1 MKKKKSKKKIIIGA
15 AAVLVVAGGVTVAG
29 QRNSTENQIPQVQ
42 VVIAEKGDVEE
53 IVDAT
58 GTVGSEEEKTYYSP
72 VNAELKTVS
81 FAQGDVVKKG
91 TKLIEFNT
99 EDLEKDNR
107 KAELN
112 LKSTKY
118 DTKDTRNKSD
128 KAEKKQKDAKK
139 NVQELEKKIKDKK
152 AYVSSLKSQISAA
165 ATAAQR
171 EAAAQAIIGAAAV
184 LVVAGGV
191 TVAGQRNST
200 ENQIPQVQVVIAE
213 KGDVEEIVDAT
224 GTVGSEEEKTYYSP
238 VNAEL
243 KTVSFAQGDVVK
255 KGTKLIEFNTEDLE
269 KDNRKAELNLKS
281 TKYDTKDTRNKSDK
295 AEKKQKD
302 AKKNVQE
309 LEKKI
314 KDKKAYVSSLKSQI
328 SAAATAAQREAA
340 AQASAQAAAQAQAQ
354 QQEAQAKAQAEAKK
368 QEEIQSKYQAALYT
382 YKTET
387 LPQYQQQLSDLNA
400 QYNQAQSDYN
410 QADTTYQMAFATW
423 QADPS
428 DENTQALDNAE
439 TARTQAQLAMQQ
451 AQQTYNDLKQ
461 QTPKMPVL
469 SDFTESSADYSW
481 GISDGSDADDSDG
494 EDSSSYG
501 YDYSGSDGGTV
512 TADTS
517 ALESALETASD
528 ELAEL
533 QSDLAS
539 EKAIAEADSTSLTKE
554 EKEKLKVTDNLS
566 ELDAKSAEELVKEGK
581 KGITAEF
588 NGIISKADI
597 KQGAAVTQGME
608 LFTIENTDK
617 ASVDVTLSKYDYN
630 TVKEGQSV
638 EITLG
643 DNTYQGTVTKMSHI
657 AVQNEKGTPV
667 ISATVSIDNPDEDIF
682 LGVDAKVKIY
692 AASAKNVVTL
702 PVEVV
707 NIGKEGSFCYVIED
721 GLVTKRNIT
730 TGISSEDYVEITDG
744 IKEGEEVIADLG
756 DYTEGMEVQ
765 AVPEQTGED
774 ADE

>member
-29 QRNSTENQIPQVQ
+29 QRNSKETQIPQVP
-42 VVIAEKGDVEE
+42 VVTAGMGDVEE

-81 FAQGDVVKKG
+81 FSQGDVIKKG

-99 EDLEKDNR
+99 EDLEKDNQ

-152 AYVSSLKSQISAA
+152 AYVASLKSQISAA
-165 ATAAQR
+165 TA
-171 EAAAQAIIGAAAV
+171 
-184 LVVAGGV
+184 
-191 TVAGQRNST
+191 
-200 ENQIPQVQVVIAE
+200 
-213 KGDVEEIVDAT
+213 
-224 GTVGSEEEKTYYSP
+224 
-238 VNAEL
+238 
-243 KTVSFAQGDVVK
+243 
-255 KGTKLIEFNTEDLE
+255 
-269 KDNRKAELNLKS
+269 
-281 TKYDTKDTRNKSDK
+281 
-295 AEKKQKD
+295 
-302 AKKNVQE
+302 
-309 LEKKI
+309 
-314 KDKKAYVSSLKSQI
+314 
-328 SAAATAAQREAA
+328 AAQREAA

-368 QEEIQSKYQAALYT
+368 QQEIQRKYQAALNT

-387 LPQYQQQLSDLNA
+387 LPQYQQKLSELNS
-400 QYNQAQSDYN
+400 QYNQAQSTYN
-410 QADTTYQMAFATW
+410 QADTAYQMAFATW

-428 DENTQALDNAE
+428 DENIQALNAAE
-439 TARTQAQLAMQQ
+439 TSRTQAQIAMQQ
-451 AQQTYNDLKQ
+451 AKQAYEDYKQ
-461 QTPKMPVL
+461 QTPQMPDL
-469 SDFTESSADYSW
+469 SDFTQNSSGSLEEFTDGTEDDTSEEDTASGDY
-481 GISDGSDADDSDG
+481 A
-494 EDSSSYG
+494 
-501 YDYSGSDGGTV
+501 YSGSDSSAV

-517 ALESALETASD
+517 ALESALESASD

-566 ELDAKSAEELVKEGK
+566 ELDAKSAKELVEEGK

-588 NGIISKADI
+588 NGIVSKADI

-608 LFTIENTDK
+608 LFTIQNTDK
-617 ASVDVTLSKYDYN
+617 ASVDVTLSKYDYD
-630 TVKEGQSV
+630 TVKEGQSA

-667 ISATVSIDNPDEDIF
+667 ISATVSINDPDDDIF
-682 LGVDAKVKIY
+682 LGVDAKVKIH

-707 NIGKEGSFCYVIED
+707 NIGKDGSFCYVIED
-721 GLVTKRNIT
+721 GLVTKRDIT
-730 TGISSEDYVEITDG
+730 TGISSEDYVEVIDG
-744 IKEGEEVIADLG
+744 IKEGEEVISDLG

-765 AVPEQTGED
+765 AVSEQTGED

>member
-29 QRNSTENQIPQVQ
+29 QRNSKETQIPQVP
-42 VVIAEKGDVEE
+42 VVTAEMGGVEE

-81 FAQGDVVKKG
+81 FSQGDVIKKG

-99 EDLEKDNR
+99 EDLEKDNQ

-152 AYVSSLKSQISAA
+152 AYVASLKSQISAA
-165 ATAAQR
+165 TA
-171 EAAAQAIIGAAAV
+171 
-184 LVVAGGV
+184 
-191 TVAGQRNST
+191 
-200 ENQIPQVQVVIAE
+200 
-213 KGDVEEIVDAT
+213 
-224 GTVGSEEEKTYYSP
+224 
-238 VNAEL
+238 
-243 KTVSFAQGDVVK
+243 
-255 KGTKLIEFNTEDLE
+255 
-269 KDNRKAELNLKS
+269 
-281 TKYDTKDTRNKSDK
+281 
-295 AEKKQKD
+295 
-302 AKKNVQE
+302 
-309 LEKKI
+309 
-314 KDKKAYVSSLKSQI
+314 
-328 SAAATAAQREAA
+328 AAQREAA

-368 QEEIQSKYQAALYT
+368 QQEIQRKYQAALNT

-387 LPQYQQQLSDLNA
+387 LPQYQQKLSELNS
-400 QYNQAQSDYN
+400 QYNQAQSTYN
-410 QADTTYQMAFATW
+410 QADTAYQMAFATW

-428 DENTQALDNAE
+428 DENIQALNAAE
-439 TARTQAQLAMQQ
+439 TSRTQAQIAMQQ
-451 AQQTYNDLKQ
+451 AKQAYEDYKQ
-461 QTPKMPVL
+461 QTPQMPDL
-469 SDFTESSADYSW
+469 ADFTQNSSGSLEEFTDGTEDDTSEEDTASGDY
-481 GISDGSDADDSDG
+481 A
-494 EDSSSYG
+494 
-501 YDYSGSDGGTV
+501 YSGSDSSAV

-517 ALESALETASD
+517 ALESALESASD

-566 ELDAKSAEELVKEGK
+566 ELDAKSAKELVEEGK

-588 NGIISKADI
+588 NGIVSKADI

-608 LFTIENTDK
+608 LFTIQNTDK
-617 ASVDVTLSKYDYN
+617 ASVDVTLSKYDYD
-630 TVKEGQSV
+630 TVKEGQSA

-667 ISATVSIDNPDEDIF
+667 ISATVSINDPDDDIF
-682 LGVDAKVKIY
+682 LGVDAKVKIH

-707 NIGKEGSFCYVIED
+707 NIGKDGSFCYVIED
-721 GLVTKRNIT
+721 GLVTKRDIT
-730 TGISSEDYVEITDG
+730 TGISSEDYVEVIDG
-744 IKEGEEVIADLG
+744 IKEGEEVISDLG

-765 AVPEQTGED
+765 AVSEQTGED

>member
-29 QRNSTENQIPQVQ
+29 QRNSKDTQIPQVP
-42 VVIAEKGDVEE
+42 VVTAEMGEVEE

-81 FAQGDVVKKG
+81 FSQGDVIKKG

-99 EDLEKDNR
+99 EDLEKDNQ

-152 AYVSSLKSQISAA
+152 AYVASLKSQISV
-165 ATAAQR
+165 ATA
-171 EAAAQAIIGAAAV
+171 
-184 LVVAGGV
+184 
-191 TVAGQRNST
+191 
-200 ENQIPQVQVVIAE
+200 
-213 KGDVEEIVDAT
+213 
-224 GTVGSEEEKTYYSP
+224 
-238 VNAEL
+238 
-243 KTVSFAQGDVVK
+243 
-255 KGTKLIEFNTEDLE
+255 
-269 KDNRKAELNLKS
+269 
-281 TKYDTKDTRNKSDK
+281 
-295 AEKKQKD
+295 
-302 AKKNVQE
+302 
-309 LEKKI
+309 
-314 KDKKAYVSSLKSQI
+314 
-328 SAAATAAQREAA
+328 AAQREAA

-368 QEEIQSKYQAALYT
+368 QQEIQRKYQAALNT

-387 LPQYQQQLSDLNA
+387 LPQYQQKLSELNS
-400 QYNQAQSDYN
+400 QYNQAQSTYN
-410 QADTTYQMAFATW
+410 QADTAYQMAFATW

-428 DENTQALDNAE
+428 DENIQALNAAE
-439 TARTQAQLAMQQ
+439 TSRTQAQIAMQQ
-451 AQQTYNDLKQ
+451 AKQAYEDYKQ
-461 QTPKMPVL
+461 QTPQMPDL
-469 SDFTESSADYSW
+469 ADFTQNSSGSLEEFTDGTEDDTSEEDTASGDY
-481 GISDGSDADDSDG
+481 A
-494 EDSSSYG
+494 
-501 YDYSGSDGGTV
+501 YSGSDSSAV

-517 ALESALETASD
+517 ALESALESASD
-528 ELAEL
+528 ELAVL

-566 ELDAKSAEELVKEGK
+566 ELDAKSAKELVEEGK

-588 NGIISKADI
+588 NGIVSKADI

-608 LFTIENTDK
+608 LFTIQNTDK
-617 ASVDVTLSKYDYN
+617 ASVDVTLSKYDYD
-630 TVKEGQSV
+630 TVKEGQSA

-667 ISATVSIDNPDEDIF
+667 ISATISINDPDDDIF
-682 LGVDAKVKIY
+682 LGVDAKVKIH

-707 NIGKEGSFCYVIED
+707 NIGKDGSFCYVIED
-721 GLVTKRNIT
+721 GLVTKRDIT
-730 TGISSEDYVEITDG
+730 TGISSEDYVEVIDG
-744 IKEGEEVIADLG
+744 IKEGEEVISDLG

-765 AVPEQTGED
+765 AVSEQTGED

>member
-29 QRNSTENQIPQVQ
+29 QRNSKETQIPQVP
-42 VVIAEKGDVEE
+42 VVTAEMGDVEE

-81 FAQGDVVKKG
+81 FSQGDVIKKG

-99 EDLEKDNR
+99 EDLEKDNQ

-139 NVQELEKKIKDKK
+139 NGQELEKKIKDKK
-152 AYVSSLKSQISAA
+152 AYVASLKSQISAA
-165 ATAAQR
+165 TA
-171 EAAAQAIIGAAAV
+171 
-184 LVVAGGV
+184 
-191 TVAGQRNST
+191 
-200 ENQIPQVQVVIAE
+200 
-213 KGDVEEIVDAT
+213 
-224 GTVGSEEEKTYYSP
+224 
-238 VNAEL
+238 
-243 KTVSFAQGDVVK
+243 
-255 KGTKLIEFNTEDLE
+255 
-269 KDNRKAELNLKS
+269 
-281 TKYDTKDTRNKSDK
+281 
-295 AEKKQKD
+295 
-302 AKKNVQE
+302 
-309 LEKKI
+309 
-314 KDKKAYVSSLKSQI
+314 
-328 SAAATAAQREAA
+328 AAQREAA

-368 QEEIQSKYQAALYT
+368 QQEIQRKYQAALNT

-387 LPQYQQQLSDLNA
+387 LPQYQQKLSELNS
-400 QYNQAQSDYN
+400 QYNQAQSTYN
-410 QADTTYQMAFATW
+410 QADTAYQMAFATW

-428 DENTQALDNAE
+428 DENIQALNAAE
-439 TARTQAQLAMQQ
+439 TSRTQAQIAMQQ
-451 AQQTYNDLKQ
+451 AKQAYEDYKQ
-461 QTPKMPVL
+461 QTPQMPDL
-469 SDFTESSADYSW
+469 SDFTQNSSGSLEEFTDGTEDDTSEDDTASGDY
-481 GISDGSDADDSDG
+481 A
-494 EDSSSYG
+494 
-501 YDYSGSDGGTV
+501 YSGSDSSAV

-517 ALESALETASD
+517 ALESALESASD

-566 ELDAKSAEELVKEGK
+566 ELDAKSAKELVEEGK

-588 NGIISKADI
+588 NGIVSKADI

-608 LFTIENTDK
+608 LFTIQNTDK
-617 ASVDVTLSKYDYN
+617 ASVDVTLSKYDYD
-630 TVKEGQSV
+630 TVKEGQSA

-667 ISATVSIDNPDEDIF
+667 ISATVSINDPDDDIF
-682 LGVDAKVKIY
+682 LGVDAKVKIH

-707 NIGKEGSFCYVIED
+707 NIGKDGSFCYVIED
-721 GLVTKRNIT
+721 GLVTKRDIT
-730 TGISSEDYVEITDG
+730 TGISSEDYVEVIDG
-744 IKEGEEVIADLG
+744 IKEGEEVISDLG

-765 AVPEQTGED
+765 AVSEQTGED

>member
-29 QRNSTENQIPQVQ
+29 QRNSKETQIPQVP
-42 VVIAEKGDVEE
+42 VVTAEMGDVEE

-81 FAQGDVVKKG
+81 FSQGDVIKKG

-99 EDLEKDNR
+99 EDLEKDNQ

-152 AYVSSLKSQISAA
+152 AYVASLKSQISAA
-165 ATAAQR
+165 TA
-171 EAAAQAIIGAAAV
+171 
-184 LVVAGGV
+184 
-191 TVAGQRNST
+191 
-200 ENQIPQVQVVIAE
+200 
-213 KGDVEEIVDAT
+213 
-224 GTVGSEEEKTYYSP
+224 
-238 VNAEL
+238 
-243 KTVSFAQGDVVK
+243 
-255 KGTKLIEFNTEDLE
+255 
-269 KDNRKAELNLKS
+269 
-281 TKYDTKDTRNKSDK
+281 
-295 AEKKQKD
+295 
-302 AKKNVQE
+302 
-309 LEKKI
+309 
-314 KDKKAYVSSLKSQI
+314 
-328 SAAATAAQREAA
+328 AAQREAA

-368 QEEIQSKYQAALYT
+368 QQEIQRKYQAALNT

-387 LPQYQQQLSDLNA
+387 LPQYQQKLSELNS
-400 QYNQAQSDYN
+400 QYNQAQSTYN
-410 QADTTYQMAFATW
+410 QADTAYQMAFATW

-428 DENTQALDNAE
+428 DENIQALNAAE
-439 TARTQAQLAMQQ
+439 TSRTQAQIAMQQ
-451 AQQTYNDLKQ
+451 AKQAYEDYKQ
-461 QTPKMPVL
+461 QTPQMPDL
-469 SDFTESSADYSW
+469 SDFTQNSSGSLEEFTDGTEDDISEDDTASGDY
-481 GISDGSDADDSDG
+481 A
-494 EDSSSYG
+494 
-501 YDYSGSDGGTV
+501 YSGSDSSAV

-517 ALESALETASD
+517 ALESALESASD

-566 ELDAKSAEELVKEGK
+566 ELDAKSAKELVEEGK

-588 NGIISKADI
+588 NGIVSKADI

-608 LFTIENTDK
+608 LFTIQNTDK
-617 ASVDVTLSKYDYN
+617 ASVDVTLSKYDYD
-630 TVKEGQSV
+630 TVKEGQSA

-667 ISATVSIDNPDEDIF
+667 ISATVSINDPEDDIF
-682 LGVDAKVKIY
+682 LGVDAKVKIH

-707 NIGKEGSFCYVIED
+707 NIGKDGSFCYVIED
-721 GLVTKRNIT
+721 GLVTKRDIT
-730 TGISSEDYVEITDG
+730 TGISSEDYVEVIDG
-744 IKEGEEVIADLG
+744 IKEGEEVISDLG

-765 AVPEQTGED
+765 AVSEQTGED

>member
-29 QRNSTENQIPQVQ
+29 QRNSKETQIPQVP
-42 VVIAEKGDVEE
+42 VVTAEMGDVEE

-81 FAQGDVVKKG
+81 FSQGDVIKKG

-99 EDLEKDNR
+99 EDLEKDNQ

-152 AYVSSLKSQISAA
+152 AYVASLKSQISAA
-165 ATAAQR
+165 TA
-171 EAAAQAIIGAAAV
+171 
-184 LVVAGGV
+184 
-191 TVAGQRNST
+191 
-200 ENQIPQVQVVIAE
+200 
-213 KGDVEEIVDAT
+213 
-224 GTVGSEEEKTYYSP
+224 
-238 VNAEL
+238 
-243 KTVSFAQGDVVK
+243 
-255 KGTKLIEFNTEDLE
+255 
-269 KDNRKAELNLKS
+269 
-281 TKYDTKDTRNKSDK
+281 
-295 AEKKQKD
+295 
-302 AKKNVQE
+302 
-309 LEKKI
+309 
-314 KDKKAYVSSLKSQI
+314 
-328 SAAATAAQREAA
+328 AAQREAA

-368 QEEIQSKYQAALYT
+368 QQEIQRKYQAALNT

-387 LPQYQQQLSDLNA
+387 LPQYQQKLPELNS
-400 QYNQAQSDYN
+400 QYNQAQSTYN
-410 QADTTYQMAFATW
+410 QADTAYQMAFATW

-428 DENTQALDNAE
+428 DENIQALNAAE
-439 TARTQAQLAMQQ
+439 TSRTQAQIAMQQ
-451 AQQTYNDLKQ
+451 AKQAYEDYKQ
-461 QTPKMPVL
+461 QTPQMPDL
-469 SDFTESSADYSW
+469 ADFTQNSSGSLEEFTDGTEDDTSEEDTASGDY
-481 GISDGSDADDSDG
+481 A
-494 EDSSSYG
+494 
-501 YDYSGSDGGTV
+501 YSGSDSSAV

-517 ALESALETASD
+517 ALESALESASD

-566 ELDAKSAEELVKEGK
+566 ELDAKSAKELVEEGK

-588 NGIISKADI
+588 NGIVSKADI

-608 LFTIENTDK
+608 LFTIQNTDK
-617 ASVDVTLSKYDYN
+617 ASVDVTLSKYDYD
-630 TVKEGQSV
+630 TVKEGQSA

-667 ISATVSIDNPDEDIF
+667 ISATVSINDPDDDIF
-682 LGVDAKVKIY
+682 LGVDAKVKIH

-707 NIGKEGSFCYVIED
+707 NIGKDGSFCYVIED
-721 GLVTKRNIT
+721 GLVTKRDIT
-730 TGISSEDYVEITDG
+730 TGISSEDYVEVIDG
-744 IKEGEEVIADLG
+744 IKEGEEVISDLG

-765 AVPEQTGED
+765 AVSEQTGED
-774 ADE
+774 ANE

>member
-29 QRNSTENQIPQVQ
+29 QRNSKETQIPQVP
-42 VVIAEKGDVEE
+42 VVTAEMGDVEE

-81 FAQGDVVKKG
+81 FSQGDVIKKG

-99 EDLEKDNR
+99 EDLEKDNQ

-139 NVQELEKKIKDKK
+139 NVQELGKKIKDKK
-152 AYVSSLKSQISAA
+152 AYVASLKSQISAA
-165 ATAAQR
+165 TA
-171 EAAAQAIIGAAAV
+171 
-184 LVVAGGV
+184 
-191 TVAGQRNST
+191 
-200 ENQIPQVQVVIAE
+200 
-213 KGDVEEIVDAT
+213 
-224 GTVGSEEEKTYYSP
+224 
-238 VNAEL
+238 
-243 KTVSFAQGDVVK
+243 
-255 KGTKLIEFNTEDLE
+255 
-269 KDNRKAELNLKS
+269 
-281 TKYDTKDTRNKSDK
+281 
-295 AEKKQKD
+295 
-302 AKKNVQE
+302 
-309 LEKKI
+309 
-314 KDKKAYVSSLKSQI
+314 
-328 SAAATAAQREAA
+328 AAQREAA

-368 QEEIQSKYQAALYT
+368 QQEIQRKYQAALNT

-387 LPQYQQQLSDLNA
+387 LPQYQQKLSELNS
-400 QYNQAQSDYN
+400 QYNQAQSTYN
-410 QADTTYQMAFATW
+410 QADTAYQMAFATW

-428 DENTQALDNAE
+428 DENIQALNAAE
-439 TARTQAQLAMQQ
+439 TSRTQAQIAMQQ
-451 AQQTYNDLKQ
+451 AKQAYEDYKQ
-461 QTPKMPVL
+461 QTPQMPDL
-469 SDFTESSADYSW
+469 ADFTQNSSGSLEEFTDGTEDDTSEEDTASGDY
-481 GISDGSDADDSDG
+481 A
-494 EDSSSYG
+494 
-501 YDYSGSDGGTV
+501 YSGSDSSAV

-517 ALESALETASD
+517 ALESALESASD

-566 ELDAKSAEELVKEGK
+566 ELDAKSAKELVEEGK

-588 NGIISKADI
+588 NGIVSKADI

-608 LFTIENTDK
+608 LFTIQNTDK
-617 ASVDVTLSKYDYN
+617 ASVDVTLSKYDYD
-630 TVKEGQSV
+630 TVKEGQSA

-667 ISATVSIDNPDEDIF
+667 ISATVSINDPDDDIF
-682 LGVDAKVKIY
+682 LGVDAKVKIH

-707 NIGKEGSFCYVIED
+707 NIGKDGSFCYVIED
-721 GLVTKRNIT
+721 GLVTKRDIT
-730 TGISSEDYVEITDG
+730 TGISSEDYVEVIDG
-744 IKEGEEVIADLG
+744 IKEGEEVISDLG

-765 AVPEQTGED
+765 AVSEQTGED

>member
-29 QRNSTENQIPQVQ
+29 QRNSKETQIPQVP
-42 VVIAEKGDVEE
+42 VVTAEMGDVEE

-81 FAQGDVVKKG
+81 FSQGDVIKKG

-99 EDLEKDNR
+99 EDLEKDNQ

-152 AYVSSLKSQISAA
+152 AYVASLKSQISAA
-165 ATAAQR
+165 TA
-171 EAAAQAIIGAAAV
+171 
-184 LVVAGGV
+184 
-191 TVAGQRNST
+191 
-200 ENQIPQVQVVIAE
+200 
-213 KGDVEEIVDAT
+213 
-224 GTVGSEEEKTYYSP
+224 
-238 VNAEL
+238 
-243 KTVSFAQGDVVK
+243 
-255 KGTKLIEFNTEDLE
+255 
-269 KDNRKAELNLKS
+269 
-281 TKYDTKDTRNKSDK
+281 
-295 AEKKQKD
+295 
-302 AKKNVQE
+302 
-309 LEKKI
+309 
-314 KDKKAYVSSLKSQI
+314 
-328 SAAATAAQREAA
+328 AAQREAA

-368 QEEIQSKYQAALYT
+368 QQEIQRKYQAALNT

-387 LPQYQQQLSDLNA
+387 LPQYQQKLSELNS
-400 QYNQAQSDYN
+400 QYNQAQSTYN
-410 QADTTYQMAFATW
+410 QADTAYQMAFATW

-428 DENTQALDNAE
+428 DENIQTLNAAE
-439 TARTQAQLAMQQ
+439 TSRTQAQIAMQQ
-451 AQQTYNDLKQ
+451 AKQAYEDYKQ
-461 QTPKMPVL
+461 QTPQMPDL
-469 SDFTESSADYSW
+469 SDFTQNSSGSLEEFTDGTEDDTSEEDTASGDYAYSGGDSSA
-481 GISDGSDADDSDG
+481 
-494 EDSSSYG
+494 
-501 YDYSGSDGGTV
+501 V

-517 ALESALETASD
+517 ALESALESASD

-566 ELDAKSAEELVKEGK
+566 ELDAKSAKELVEEGK

-588 NGIISKADI
+588 NGIVSKADI

-608 LFTIENTDK
+608 LFTIQNTDK
-617 ASVDVTLSKYDYN
+617 ASVDVTLSKYDYD
-630 TVKEGQSV
+630 TVKEGQSA

-667 ISATVSIDNPDEDIF
+667 ISATVSINDPDDDIF
-682 LGVDAKVKIY
+682 LGVDAKVKIH

-707 NIGKEGSFCYVIED
+707 NIGKDGSFCYVIED
-721 GLVTKRNIT
+721 GLVTKRDIT
-730 TGISSEDYVEITDG
+730 TGISSEDYVEVIDG
-744 IKEGEEVIADLG
+744 IKEGEEVISDLG

-765 AVPEQTGED
+765 AVSEQTGED
-774 ADE
+774 ANE

>member
-1 MKKKKSKKKIIIGA
+1 MP
-15 AAVLVVAGGVTVAG
+15 VVT
-29 QRNSTENQIPQVQ
+29 
-42 VVIAEKGDVEE
+42 AEMGDVEE

-81 FAQGDVVKKG
+81 FSQGDVIKKG

-99 EDLEKDNR
+99 EDLEKDNQ

-152 AYVSSLKSQISAA
+152 AYVASLKSQISAA
-165 ATAAQR
+165 TA
-171 EAAAQAIIGAAAV
+171 
-184 LVVAGGV
+184 
-191 TVAGQRNST
+191 
-200 ENQIPQVQVVIAE
+200 
-213 KGDVEEIVDAT
+213 
-224 GTVGSEEEKTYYSP
+224 
-238 VNAEL
+238 
-243 KTVSFAQGDVVK
+243 
-255 KGTKLIEFNTEDLE
+255 
-269 KDNRKAELNLKS
+269 
-281 TKYDTKDTRNKSDK
+281 
-295 AEKKQKD
+295 
-302 AKKNVQE
+302 
-309 LEKKI
+309 
-314 KDKKAYVSSLKSQI
+314 
-328 SAAATAAQREAA
+328 AAQREAA

-368 QEEIQSKYQAALYT
+368 QQEIQRKYQAALNT

-387 LPQYQQQLSDLNA
+387 LPQYQQKLSELNS
-400 QYNQAQSDYN
+400 QYNQAQSTYN
-410 QADTTYQMAFATW
+410 QADTAYQMAFATW

-428 DENTQALDNAE
+428 DENIQTLNAAE
-439 TARTQAQLAMQQ
+439 TSRTQAQIAMQQ
-451 AQQTYNDLKQ
+451 AKQAYEDYKQ
-461 QTPKMPVL
+461 QTPQMPDL
-469 SDFTESSADYSW
+469 SDFTQNSSGSLEEFTDGTEDDSSEDDTASGDYAYSGGDSSA
-481 GISDGSDADDSDG
+481 
-494 EDSSSYG
+494 
-501 YDYSGSDGGTV
+501 V

-517 ALESALETASD
+517 ALESALESASD

-566 ELDAKSAEELVKEGK
+566 ELDAKSAKELVEEGK

-588 NGIISKADI
+588 NGIVSKADI

-608 LFTIENTDK
+608 LFTIQNTDK
-617 ASVDVTLSKYDYN
+617 ASVDVTLSKYDYD
-630 TVKEGQSV
+630 TVKEGQSA

-667 ISATVSIDNPDEDIF
+667 ISATVSINDPDDDIF
-682 LGVDAKVKIY
+682 LGVDAKVKIH

-707 NIGKEGSFCYVIED
+707 NIGKDGSFCYVIED
-721 GLVTKRNIT
+721 GLVTKRDIT
-730 TGISSEDYVEITDG
+730 TGISSEDYVEVIDG
-744 IKEGEEVIADLG
+744 IKEGEEVISDLG

-765 AVPEQTGED
+765 AVSEQTGED

>member
-29 QRNSTENQIPQVQ
+29 QRNSKETQIPQVP
-42 VVIAEKGDVEE
+42 VVTAGMGDVEE

-81 FAQGDVVKKG
+81 FSQGDVIKKG

-99 EDLEKDNR
+99 EDLEKDNQ

-152 AYVSSLKSQISAA
+152 AYVASLKSQISAA
-165 ATAAQR
+165 TA
-171 EAAAQAIIGAAAV
+171 
-184 LVVAGGV
+184 
-191 TVAGQRNST
+191 
-200 ENQIPQVQVVIAE
+200 
-213 KGDVEEIVDAT
+213 
-224 GTVGSEEEKTYYSP
+224 
-238 VNAEL
+238 
-243 KTVSFAQGDVVK
+243 
-255 KGTKLIEFNTEDLE
+255 
-269 KDNRKAELNLKS
+269 
-281 TKYDTKDTRNKSDK
+281 
-295 AEKKQKD
+295 
-302 AKKNVQE
+302 
-309 LEKKI
+309 
-314 KDKKAYVSSLKSQI
+314 
-328 SAAATAAQREAA
+328 AAQREAA

-368 QEEIQSKYQAALYT
+368 QQEIQRKYQAALNT

-387 LPQYQQQLSDLNA
+387 LPQYQQKLSELNS
-400 QYNQAQSDYN
+400 QYNQAQSTYN
-410 QADTTYQMAFATW
+410 QADTAYQMAFATW

-428 DENTQALDNAE
+428 DENIQALNAAE
-439 TARTQAQLAMQQ
+439 TSRTQAQIAMQQ
-451 AQQTYNDLKQ
+451 AKQAYEDYKQ
-461 QTPKMPVL
+461 QTPQMPDL
-469 SDFTESSADYSW
+469 ADFTQNSSGSLEEFTDGTEDDTSEEDTASGDY
-481 GISDGSDADDSDG
+481 A
-494 EDSSSYG
+494 
-501 YDYSGSDGGTV
+501 YSGSDSSAV

-517 ALESALETASD
+517 ALESALESASD

-566 ELDAKSAEELVKEGK
+566 ELDAKSAKELVEEGK

-588 NGIISKADI
+588 NGIVSKADI

-608 LFTIENTDK
+608 LFTIQNTDK
-617 ASVDVTLSKYDYN
+617 ASVDVTLSKYDYD
-630 TVKEGQSV
+630 TVKEGQSA

-643 DNTYQGTVTKMSHI
+643 DNTYQGAVTKMSHI

-667 ISATVSIDNPDEDIF
+667 ISATVSINDPDDDIF
-682 LGVDAKVKIY
+682 LGVDAKVKIH

-707 NIGKEGSFCYVIED
+707 NIGKDGSFCYVIED
-721 GLVTKRNIT
+721 GLVTKRDIT
-730 TGISSEDYVEITDG
+730 TGISSEDYVEVIDG
-744 IKEGEEVIADLG
+744 IKEGEEVISDLG

-765 AVPEQTGED
+765 AVSEQTGED

>member
-29 QRNSTENQIPQVQ
+29 QRNSKDTQIPQVP
-42 VVIAEKGDVEE
+42 VVTAEMGEVEE

-81 FAQGDVVKKG
+81 FSQGDVIKKG

-99 EDLEKDNR
+99 EDLEKDNQ

-152 AYVSSLKSQISAA
+152 AYVASLKSQISV
-165 ATAAQR
+165 ATA
-171 EAAAQAIIGAAAV
+171 
-184 LVVAGGV
+184 
-191 TVAGQRNST
+191 
-200 ENQIPQVQVVIAE
+200 
-213 KGDVEEIVDAT
+213 
-224 GTVGSEEEKTYYSP
+224 
-238 VNAEL
+238 
-243 KTVSFAQGDVVK
+243 
-255 KGTKLIEFNTEDLE
+255 
-269 KDNRKAELNLKS
+269 
-281 TKYDTKDTRNKSDK
+281 
-295 AEKKQKD
+295 
-302 AKKNVQE
+302 
-309 LEKKI
+309 
-314 KDKKAYVSSLKSQI
+314 
-328 SAAATAAQREAA
+328 AAQREAA

-368 QEEIQSKYQAALYT
+368 QQEIQRKYQAALNT

-387 LPQYQQQLSDLNA
+387 LPQYQQKLSELNS
-400 QYNQAQSDYN
+400 QYNQAQSTYN
-410 QADTTYQMAFATW
+410 QADTAYQMAFATW

-428 DENTQALDNAE
+428 DENIQALNAAE
-439 TARTQAQLAMQQ
+439 TSRTQAQIAMQQ
-451 AQQTYNDLKQ
+451 AKQAYEDYKQ
-461 QTPKMPVL
+461 QTPQMPDL
-469 SDFTESSADYSW
+469 ADFTQNSSGSLEEFTDGTEDDTSEEDTASGDY
-481 GISDGSDADDSDG
+481 A
-494 EDSSSYG
+494 
-501 YDYSGSDGGTV
+501 YSGSDSSAV

-517 ALESALETASD
+517 ALESALESASD

-566 ELDAKSAEELVKEGK
+566 ELDAKSAKELVEEGK

-588 NGIISKADI
+588 NGIVSKADI

-608 LFTIENTDK
+608 LFTIQNTDK
-617 ASVDVTLSKYDYN
+617 ASVDVTLSKYDYD
-630 TVKEGQSV
+630 TVKEGQSA

-667 ISATVSIDNPDEDIF
+667 ISATISINDPDDDIF
-682 LGVDAKVKIY
+682 LGVDAKVKIH

-707 NIGKEGSFCYVIED
+707 NIGKDGSFCYVIED
-721 GLVTKRNIT
+721 GLVTKRDNQLR
-730 TGISSEDYVEITDG
+730 GLCGSYRRNQG
-744 IKEGEEVIADLG
+744 RRRGNF
-756 DYTEGMEVQ
+756 
-765 AVPEQTGED
+765 
-774 ADE
+774 

>member
-29 QRNSTENQIPQVQ
+29 QRNSKETQIPQVP
-42 VVIAEKGDVEE
+42 VVTAEMGDVEE

-81 FAQGDVVKKG
+81 FSQGDVIKKG

-99 EDLEKDNR
+99 EDLEKDNQ

-152 AYVSSLKSQISAA
+152 AYVASLKSQISAA
-165 ATAAQR
+165 TA
-171 EAAAQAIIGAAAV
+171 
-184 LVVAGGV
+184 
-191 TVAGQRNST
+191 
-200 ENQIPQVQVVIAE
+200 
-213 KGDVEEIVDAT
+213 
-224 GTVGSEEEKTYYSP
+224 
-238 VNAEL
+238 
-243 KTVSFAQGDVVK
+243 
-255 KGTKLIEFNTEDLE
+255 
-269 KDNRKAELNLKS
+269 
-281 TKYDTKDTRNKSDK
+281 
-295 AEKKQKD
+295 
-302 AKKNVQE
+302 
-309 LEKKI
+309 
-314 KDKKAYVSSLKSQI
+314 
-328 SAAATAAQREAA
+328 AAQREAA

-368 QEEIQSKYQAALYT
+368 QQEIQRKYQAALNT

-387 LPQYQQQLSDLNA
+387 LPQYQQKLSELNS
-400 QYNQAQSDYN
+400 QYNQAQSTYN
-410 QADTTYQMAFATW
+410 QADTAYQMAFATW

-428 DENTQALDNAE
+428 DENIQALNAAE
-439 TARTQAQLAMQQ
+439 TSRTQAQIAMQQ
-451 AQQTYNDLKQ
+451 AKQAYEDYKQ
-461 QTPKMPVL
+461 QTPQMPDL
-469 SDFTESSADYSW
+469 ADFTQNSSGFLEEFTDGTEDDTSEEDTAPGDY
-481 GISDGSDADDSDG
+481 A
-494 EDSSSYG
+494 
-501 YDYSGSDGGTV
+501 YSGSDSSAV

-517 ALESALETASD
+517 ALESALESASD

-566 ELDAKSAEELVKEGK
+566 ELDAKSAKELVEEGK

-588 NGIISKADI
+588 NGIVSKADI

-608 LFTIENTDK
+608 LFTIQNTDK
-617 ASVDVTLSKYDYN
+617 ASVDVTLSKYDYD
-630 TVKEGQSV
+630 TVKEGQSA

-667 ISATVSIDNPDEDIF
+667 ISATVSINDPDDDIF
-682 LGVDAKVKIY
+682 LGVDAKVKIH

-707 NIGKEGSFCYVIED
+707 NIGKDGSFCYVIED
-721 GLVTKRNIT
+721 GLVTKRDIT
-730 TGISSEDYVEITDG
+730 TGISSEDYVEVIDG
-744 IKEGEEVIADLG
+744 IKEGEEVISDLG

-765 AVPEQTGED
+765 AVSEQTGED

>member
-29 QRNSTENQIPQVQ
+29 QRDSKETQIPQVP
-42 VVIAEKGDVEE
+42 VVTAEMGDVEE

-81 FAQGDVVKKG
+81 FSQGDVIKKG

-99 EDLEKDNR
+99 EDLEKDNQ

-152 AYVSSLKSQISAA
+152 AYVASLKSQISAA
-165 ATAAQR
+165 
-171 EAAAQAIIGAAAV
+171 
-184 LVVAGGV
+184 
-191 TVAGQRNST
+191 TV
-200 ENQIPQVQVVIAE
+200 
-213 KGDVEEIVDAT
+213 
-224 GTVGSEEEKTYYSP
+224 
-238 VNAEL
+238 
-243 KTVSFAQGDVVK
+243 
-255 KGTKLIEFNTEDLE
+255 
-269 KDNRKAELNLKS
+269 
-281 TKYDTKDTRNKSDK
+281 
-295 AEKKQKD
+295 
-302 AKKNVQE
+302 
-309 LEKKI
+309 
-314 KDKKAYVSSLKSQI
+314 
-328 SAAATAAQREAA
+328 AAQREAA

-368 QEEIQSKYQAALYT
+368 QQEIQRKYQAALNT

-387 LPQYQQQLSDLNA
+387 LPQYQQKLSELNS
-400 QYNQAQSDYN
+400 QYNQAQSTYN
-410 QADTTYQMAFATW
+410 QADTAYQMAFATW

-428 DENTQALDNAE
+428 DENIQALNVAE
-439 TARTQAQLAMQQ
+439 TSRTQAQIAMQQ
-451 AQQTYNDLKQ
+451 AKQAYEDYKQ
-461 QTPKMPVL
+461 QTPQMPDL
-469 SDFTESSADYSW
+469 SDFTQNSSGFLEEFTDGTEDDTSEEDTASGDY
-481 GISDGSDADDSDG
+481 A
-494 EDSSSYG
+494 
-501 YDYSGSDGGTV
+501 YSGSDSSAV

-517 ALESALETASD
+517 ALESALESASD

-566 ELDAKSAEELVKEGK
+566 ELDAKSAKELVEEGK

-588 NGIISKADI
+588 NGIVSKADI

-608 LFTIENTDK
+608 LFTIQNTDK
-617 ASVDVTLSKYDYN
+617 ASVDVTLSKYDYD
-630 TVKEGQSV
+630 TVKEGQSA

-667 ISATVSIDNPDEDIF
+667 ISATVSINDPDDDIF
-682 LGVDAKVKIY
+682 LGVDAKVKIH

-707 NIGKEGSFCYVIED
+707 NIGKDGSFCYVIED
-721 GLVTKRNIT
+721 GLVTKRDIT
-730 TGISSEDYVEITDG
+730 TGISSEDYVEVIDG
-744 IKEGEEVIADLG
+744 IKEGEEVISDLG

-765 AVPEQTGED
+765 AVSEQTGED

>member
-1 MKKKKSKKKIIIGA
+1 MKRKKSKKKIIIGA

-29 QRNSTENQIPQVQ
+29 QRNSKETQIPQVP
-42 VVIAEKGDVEE
+42 VVTAEMGDVEE

-81 FAQGDVVKKG
+81 FSQGDVIKKG

-99 EDLEKDNR
+99 EDLEKDNQ

-139 NVQELEKKIKDKK
+139 NGQELEKKIKDKK
-152 AYVSSLKSQISAA
+152 AYVASLKSQISAA
-165 ATAAQR
+165 TA
-171 EAAAQAIIGAAAV
+171 
-184 LVVAGGV
+184 
-191 TVAGQRNST
+191 
-200 ENQIPQVQVVIAE
+200 
-213 KGDVEEIVDAT
+213 
-224 GTVGSEEEKTYYSP
+224 
-238 VNAEL
+238 
-243 KTVSFAQGDVVK
+243 
-255 KGTKLIEFNTEDLE
+255 
-269 KDNRKAELNLKS
+269 
-281 TKYDTKDTRNKSDK
+281 
-295 AEKKQKD
+295 
-302 AKKNVQE
+302 
-309 LEKKI
+309 
-314 KDKKAYVSSLKSQI
+314 
-328 SAAATAAQREAA
+328 AAQREAA

-368 QEEIQSKYQAALYT
+368 QQEIQRKYQAALNT

-387 LPQYQQQLSDLNA
+387 LPQYQQKLSELNS
-400 QYNQAQSDYN
+400 QYNQAQSTYN
-410 QADTTYQMAFATW
+410 QADTAYQMAFATW

-428 DENTQALDNAE
+428 DENIQALNAAE
-439 TARTQAQLAMQQ
+439 TSRTQAQIAMQQ
-451 AQQTYNDLKQ
+451 AKQAYEDYKQ
-461 QTPKMPVL
+461 QTPQMPDL
-469 SDFTESSADYSW
+469 SDFTQNSSGSLEEFTDGTEDDTSEDDTASGDY
-481 GISDGSDADDSDG
+481 A
-494 EDSSSYG
+494 
-501 YDYSGSDGGTV
+501 YSGSDSSAV

-517 ALESALETASD
+517 ALESALESASD
-528 ELAEL
+528 ELAVL

-566 ELDAKSAEELVKEGK
+566 ELDAKSAKELVEEGK

-588 NGIISKADI
+588 NGIVSKADI

-608 LFTIENTDK
+608 LFTIQNTDK
-617 ASVDVTLSKYDYN
+617 ASVDVTLSKYDYD
-630 TVKEGQSV
+630 TVKEGQSA

-667 ISATVSIDNPDEDIF
+667 ISATVSINDPDDDIF
-682 LGVDAKVKIY
+682 LGVDAKVKIH

-707 NIGKEGSFCYVIED
+707 NIGKDGSFCYVIED
-721 GLVTKRNIT
+721 GLVTKRDIT
-730 TGISSEDYVEITDG
+730 TGISSEDYVEVIDG
-744 IKEGEEVIADLG
+744 IKEGEEVISDLG

-765 AVPEQTGED
+765 AVSEQTGED

>member
-29 QRNSTENQIPQVQ
+29 QRNSKDTQIPQVP
-42 VVIAEKGDVEE
+42 VVTAEMGEVEE

-81 FAQGDVVKKG
+81 FSQGDVIKKG

-99 EDLEKDNR
+99 EDLEKDNQ

-152 AYVSSLKSQISAA
+152 AYVASLKSQISV
-165 ATAAQR
+165 ATA
-171 EAAAQAIIGAAAV
+171 
-184 LVVAGGV
+184 
-191 TVAGQRNST
+191 
-200 ENQIPQVQVVIAE
+200 
-213 KGDVEEIVDAT
+213 
-224 GTVGSEEEKTYYSP
+224 
-238 VNAEL
+238 
-243 KTVSFAQGDVVK
+243 
-255 KGTKLIEFNTEDLE
+255 
-269 KDNRKAELNLKS
+269 
-281 TKYDTKDTRNKSDK
+281 
-295 AEKKQKD
+295 
-302 AKKNVQE
+302 
-309 LEKKI
+309 
-314 KDKKAYVSSLKSQI
+314 
-328 SAAATAAQREAA
+328 AAQREAA

-368 QEEIQSKYQAALYT
+368 QQEIQRKYQAALNT
-382 YKTET
+382 YKTEP
-387 LPQYQQQLSDLNA
+387 LPQYQQKLSELNS
-400 QYNQAQSDYN
+400 QYNQAQSTYN
-410 QADTTYQMAFATW
+410 QADTAYQMAFATW

-428 DENTQALDNAE
+428 DENIQALNAAE
-439 TARTQAQLAMQQ
+439 TSRTQAQIAMQQ
-451 AQQTYNDLKQ
+451 AKQAYEDYKQ
-461 QTPKMPVL
+461 QTPQMPDL
-469 SDFTESSADYSW
+469 ADFTQNSSGSLEEFTDGTEDDTSEEDTASGDY
-481 GISDGSDADDSDG
+481 A
-494 EDSSSYG
+494 
-501 YDYSGSDGGTV
+501 YSGSDSSAV

-517 ALESALETASD
+517 ALESALESASD

-566 ELDAKSAEELVKEGK
+566 ELDAKSAKELVEEGK

-588 NGIISKADI
+588 NGIVSKADI

-608 LFTIENTDK
+608 LFTIQNTDK
-617 ASVDVTLSKYDYN
+617 ASVDVTLSKYDYD
-630 TVKEGQSV
+630 TVKEGQSA

-667 ISATVSIDNPDEDIF
+667 ISATISINDPDDDIF
-682 LGVDAKVKIY
+682 LGVDAKVKIH

-707 NIGKEGSFCYVIED
+707 NIGKDGSFCYVIED
-721 GLVTKRNIT
+721 GLVTKRDIT
-730 TGISSEDYVEITDG
+730 TGISSEDYVEVIDG
-744 IKEGEEVIADLG
+744 IKEGEEVISDLG

-765 AVPEQTGED
+765 AVSEQTGED

>member
-29 QRNSTENQIPQVQ
+29 QRNSKETQIPQVP
-42 VVIAEKGDVEE
+42 VVTAEMGDVEE

-81 FAQGDVVKKG
+81 FSQGDVIKKG

-99 EDLEKDNR
+99 EDLEKDNQ

-152 AYVSSLKSQISAA
+152 AYVASLKSQISV
-165 ATAAQR
+165 ATA
-171 EAAAQAIIGAAAV
+171 
-184 LVVAGGV
+184 
-191 TVAGQRNST
+191 
-200 ENQIPQVQVVIAE
+200 
-213 KGDVEEIVDAT
+213 
-224 GTVGSEEEKTYYSP
+224 
-238 VNAEL
+238 
-243 KTVSFAQGDVVK
+243 
-255 KGTKLIEFNTEDLE
+255 
-269 KDNRKAELNLKS
+269 
-281 TKYDTKDTRNKSDK
+281 
-295 AEKKQKD
+295 
-302 AKKNVQE
+302 
-309 LEKKI
+309 
-314 KDKKAYVSSLKSQI
+314 
-328 SAAATAAQREAA
+328 AAQREAA

-368 QEEIQSKYQAALYT
+368 QQEIQRKYQAALNT

-387 LPQYQQQLSDLNA
+387 LPQYQQKLSELNS
-400 QYNQAQSDYN
+400 QYNQAQSTYN
-410 QADTTYQMAFATW
+410 QADTAYQMAFATW

-428 DENTQALDNAE
+428 DENIQALNAAE
-439 TARTQAQLAMQQ
+439 TSRTQAQIAMQQ
-451 AQQTYNDLKQ
+451 AKQAYEDYKQ
-461 QTPKMPVL
+461 QTPQMPDL
-469 SDFTESSADYSW
+469 ADFTQNSSGSLEEFT
-481 GISDGSDADDSDG
+481 DGTEDDSS
-494 EDSSSYG
+494 EDDTASGDYA
-501 YDYSGSDGGTV
+501 YSGSDSSAV

-517 ALESALETASD
+517 ALESALESASD

-566 ELDAKSAEELVKEGK
+566 ELDAKSAKELVEEGK

-588 NGIISKADI
+588 NGIVSKADI

-608 LFTIENTDK
+608 LFTIQNTDK
-617 ASVDVTLSKYDYN
+617 ASVDVTLSKYDYD
-630 TVKEGQSV
+630 TVKEGQSA

-667 ISATVSIDNPDEDIF
+667 ISATISINDPDDDIF
-682 LGVDAKVKIY
+682 LGVDAKVKIH

-707 NIGKEGSFCYVIED
+707 NIGKDGSFCYVIED
-721 GLVTKRNIT
+721 GLVTKRDIT
-730 TGISSEDYVEITDG
+730 TGISSEDYVEVIDG
-744 IKEGEEVIADLG
+744 IKEGEEVISDLG

-765 AVPEQTGED
+765 AVSEQTGED

>member
-42 VVIAEKGDVEE
+42 VVTAEKGDVEE

-91 TKLIEFNT
+91 TKLIEFDT
-99 EDLEKDNR
+99 ENLEKDNR

-165 ATAAQR
+165 TA
-171 EAAAQAIIGAAAV
+171 
-184 LVVAGGV
+184 
-191 TVAGQRNST
+191 
-200 ENQIPQVQVVIAE
+200 
-213 KGDVEEIVDAT
+213 
-224 GTVGSEEEKTYYSP
+224 
-238 VNAEL
+238 
-243 KTVSFAQGDVVK
+243 
-255 KGTKLIEFNTEDLE
+255 
-269 KDNRKAELNLKS
+269 
-281 TKYDTKDTRNKSDK
+281 
-295 AEKKQKD
+295 
-302 AKKNVQE
+302 
-309 LEKKI
+309 
-314 KDKKAYVSSLKSQI
+314 
-328 SAAATAAQREAA
+328 AAQREAA

-368 QEEIQSKYQAALYT
+368 QQEIQRKYQAALNT

-387 LPQYQQQLSDLNA
+387 LPQYQQKLSELNS
-400 QYNQAQSDYN
+400 QYNQAQSTYN
-410 QADTTYQMAFATW
+410 QADTAYQMAFATW

-428 DENTQALDNAE
+428 DENIQALNAAE
-439 TARTQAQLAMQQ
+439 TSRTQAQIAMQQ
-451 AQQTYNDLKQ
+451 AKQAYEDYKQ
-461 QTPKMPVL
+461 QTPQMPDL
-469 SDFTESSADYSW
+469 SDFTQNSSGSLEEFTDGTEDDTSEDDTASGDYAYSGGDSSA
-481 GISDGSDADDSDG
+481 
-494 EDSSSYG
+494 
-501 YDYSGSDGGTV
+501 V

-517 ALESALETASD
+517 ALESALESASD

-566 ELDAKSAEELVKEGK
+566 ELDAKSAKELVEEGK

-588 NGIISKADI
+588 NGIVSKADI

-608 LFTIENTDK
+608 LFTIQNTDK
-617 ASVDVTLSKYDYN
+617 ASVDVTLSKYDYD
-630 TVKEGQSV
+630 TVKEGQSA

-667 ISATVSIDNPDEDIF
+667 ISATVSINDPDDDIF
-682 LGVDAKVKIY
+682 LGVDAKVKIH

-707 NIGKEGSFCYVIED
+707 NIGKDGSFCYVIED
-721 GLVTKRNIT
+721 GLVTKRDIT
-730 TGISSEDYVEITDG
+730 TGISSEDYVEVIDG
-744 IKEGEEVIADLG
+744 IKEGEEVISDLG

-765 AVPEQTGED
+765 AVSEQTGED

>member
-1 MKKKKSKKKIIIGA
+1 MKKKKRKKKIIIGA

-29 QRNSTENQIPQVQ
+29 QRNSKETQIPQVP
-42 VVIAEKGDVEE
+42 VVTAEMGDVEE

-81 FAQGDVVKKG
+81 FSQGDVIKKG

-99 EDLEKDNR
+99 EDLEKDNQ

-152 AYVSSLKSQISAA
+152 AYVASLKSQISAA
-165 ATAAQR
+165 TA
-171 EAAAQAIIGAAAV
+171 
-184 LVVAGGV
+184 
-191 TVAGQRNST
+191 
-200 ENQIPQVQVVIAE
+200 
-213 KGDVEEIVDAT
+213 
-224 GTVGSEEEKTYYSP
+224 
-238 VNAEL
+238 
-243 KTVSFAQGDVVK
+243 
-255 KGTKLIEFNTEDLE
+255 
-269 KDNRKAELNLKS
+269 
-281 TKYDTKDTRNKSDK
+281 
-295 AEKKQKD
+295 
-302 AKKNVQE
+302 
-309 LEKKI
+309 
-314 KDKKAYVSSLKSQI
+314 
-328 SAAATAAQREAA
+328 AAQREAA

-368 QEEIQSKYQAALYT
+368 QQEIQRKYQAALNT

-387 LPQYQQQLSDLNA
+387 LPQYQQKLSELNS
-400 QYNQAQSDYN
+400 QYNQAQSTYN
-410 QADTTYQMAFATW
+410 QADTAYQMAFATW
-423 QADPS
+423 HADPS
-428 DENTQALDNAE
+428 DENIQALNAAE
-439 TARTQAQLAMQQ
+439 TSRTQAQIAMQQ
-451 AQQTYNDLKQ
+451 AKQAYEDYKQ
-461 QTPKMPVL
+461 QTPQMPDL
-469 SDFTESSADYSW
+469 ADFTQNSSGFLEEFTDGTEDDTSEEDTASGDY
-481 GISDGSDADDSDG
+481 A
-494 EDSSSYG
+494 
-501 YDYSGSDGGTV
+501 YSGSDSSAV

-517 ALESALETASD
+517 ALESALESASD

-566 ELDAKSAEELVKEGK
+566 ELDAKSAKELVEEGK

-588 NGIISKADI
+588 NGIVSKADI

-608 LFTIENTDK
+608 LFTIQNTDK
-617 ASVDVTLSKYDYN
+617 ASVDVTLSKYDYD
-630 TVKEGQSV
+630 TVKEGQSA

-667 ISATVSIDNPDEDIF
+667 ISATVSINDPDDDIF
-682 LGVDAKVKIY
+682 LGVDAKVKIH

-707 NIGKEGSFCYVIED
+707 NIGKDGSFCYVIED
-721 GLVTKRNIT
+721 GLVTKRDIT
-730 TGISSEDYVEITDG
+730 TGISSEDYVEVIDG
-744 IKEGEEVIADLG
+744 IKEGEEVISDLG

-765 AVPEQTGED
+765 AVSEQTGED

>member
-29 QRNSTENQIPQVQ
+29 QRNSKETQIPQVP
-42 VVIAEKGDVEE
+42 VVTAEMGDVEE

-81 FAQGDVVKKG
+81 FSQGDVIKKG

-99 EDLEKDNR
+99 EDLEKDNQ

-152 AYVSSLKSQISAA
+152 AYVASLKSQISAA
-165 ATAAQR
+165 TA
-171 EAAAQAIIGAAAV
+171 
-184 LVVAGGV
+184 
-191 TVAGQRNST
+191 
-200 ENQIPQVQVVIAE
+200 
-213 KGDVEEIVDAT
+213 
-224 GTVGSEEEKTYYSP
+224 
-238 VNAEL
+238 
-243 KTVSFAQGDVVK
+243 
-255 KGTKLIEFNTEDLE
+255 
-269 KDNRKAELNLKS
+269 
-281 TKYDTKDTRNKSDK
+281 
-295 AEKKQKD
+295 
-302 AKKNVQE
+302 
-309 LEKKI
+309 
-314 KDKKAYVSSLKSQI
+314 
-328 SAAATAAQREAA
+328 AAQREAA

-368 QEEIQSKYQAALYT
+368 QQEIQRKYQAALNT

-387 LPQYQQQLSDLNA
+387 LPQYQQKLSELNS
-400 QYNQAQSDYN
+400 QYNQAQSTYN
-410 QADTTYQMAFATW
+410 QADTAYQMAFATW

-428 DENTQALDNAE
+428 DENIQALNAAE
-439 TARTQAQLAMQQ
+439 TSRTQAQIAMQQ
-451 AQQTYNDLKQ
+451 AKQAYEDYKQ
-461 QTPKMPVL
+461 QTPQMPDL
-469 SDFTESSADYSW
+469 SDFTQNSSGSLEEFTDGTEDDTSEEDTASGDY
-481 GISDGSDADDSDG
+481 A
-494 EDSSSYG
+494 
-501 YDYSGSDGGTV
+501 YSGSDSSAV

-517 ALESALETASD
+517 ALESALESASD

-566 ELDAKSAEELVKEGK
+566 ELDAKSAKELVEEGK

-588 NGIISKADI
+588 NGIVSKADI

-608 LFTIENTDK
+608 LFTIQNTDK
-617 ASVDVTLSKYDYN
+617 ASVDVTLSKYDYD
-630 TVKEGQSV
+630 TVKEGQSA

-667 ISATVSIDNPDEDIF
+667 ISATVSINNPDDDIF
-682 LGVDAKVKIY
+682 LGVDAKVKIH

-707 NIGKEGSFCYVIED
+707 NIGKDGSFCYVIED
-721 GLVTKRNIT
+721 GLVTKRDIT
-730 TGISSEDYVEITDG
+730 TGISSEDYVEVIDG
-744 IKEGEEVIADLG
+744 IKEGEEVISDLG

-765 AVPEQTGED
+765 AVSEQTGED

>member
-29 QRNSTENQIPQVQ
+29 QRNSKETQIPQVP
-42 VVIAEKGDVEE
+42 VVTAEMGDVEE

-81 FAQGDVVKKG
+81 FSQGDVIKKG

-99 EDLEKDNR
+99 EDLEKDNQ

-152 AYVSSLKSQISAA
+152 AYVASLKSQISAA
-165 ATAAQR
+165 TA
-171 EAAAQAIIGAAAV
+171 
-184 LVVAGGV
+184 
-191 TVAGQRNST
+191 
-200 ENQIPQVQVVIAE
+200 
-213 KGDVEEIVDAT
+213 
-224 GTVGSEEEKTYYSP
+224 
-238 VNAEL
+238 
-243 KTVSFAQGDVVK
+243 
-255 KGTKLIEFNTEDLE
+255 
-269 KDNRKAELNLKS
+269 
-281 TKYDTKDTRNKSDK
+281 
-295 AEKKQKD
+295 
-302 AKKNVQE
+302 
-309 LEKKI
+309 
-314 KDKKAYVSSLKSQI
+314 
-328 SAAATAAQREAA
+328 AAQREAA

-368 QEEIQSKYQAALYT
+368 QQEIQRKYQAALNT

-387 LPQYQQQLSDLNA
+387 LPQYQQKRSELNS
-400 QYNQAQSDYN
+400 QYNQAQSTYN
-410 QADTTYQMAFATW
+410 QADTAYQMAFATW

-428 DENTQALDNAE
+428 DENIQALNSAE
-439 TARTQAQLAMQQ
+439 ASRTQAQIAMQQ
-451 AQQTYNDLKQ
+451 AKQAYEDYKQ
-461 QTPKMPVL
+461 QTPQMPDL
-469 SDFTESSADYSW
+469 SDFTQNSSGSFEEFTDGTEDDTSEDDTESGDY
-481 GISDGSDADDSDG
+481 A
-494 EDSSSYG
+494 
-501 YDYSGSDGGTV
+501 YSGSDSSAV

-517 ALESALETASD
+517 ALESALESASD

-566 ELDAKSAEELVKEGK
+566 ELDAKSAKELVEEGK

-588 NGIISKADI
+588 NGIVSKADI

-608 LFTIENTDK
+608 LFTIQNTDK
-617 ASVDVTLSKYDYN
+617 ASVDVTLSKYDYD
-630 TVKEGQSV
+630 TVKEGQSA

-667 ISATVSIDNPDEDIF
+667 ISATVSINDPDDDIF
-682 LGVDAKVKIY
+682 LGVDAKVKIH

-707 NIGKEGSFCYVIED
+707 NIGKDGSFCYVIED
-721 GLVTKRNIT
+721 GLVTKRDIT
-730 TGISSEDYVEITDG
+730 TGISSEDYVEVIDG
-744 IKEGEEVIADLG
+744 IKEGEEVISDLG

-765 AVPEQTGED
+765 AVSEQTGED
-774 ADE
+774 ANE

>member
-29 QRNSTENQIPQVQ
+29 QRNSKDTQIPQVP
-42 VVIAEKGDVEE
+42 VVTAEMGEVEE

-81 FAQGDVVKKG
+81 FSQGDVIKKG

-99 EDLEKDNR
+99 EDLEKDNQ

-152 AYVSSLKSQISAA
+152 AYVASLKSQISAA
-165 ATAAQR
+165 TA
-171 EAAAQAIIGAAAV
+171 
-184 LVVAGGV
+184 
-191 TVAGQRNST
+191 
-200 ENQIPQVQVVIAE
+200 
-213 KGDVEEIVDAT
+213 
-224 GTVGSEEEKTYYSP
+224 
-238 VNAEL
+238 
-243 KTVSFAQGDVVK
+243 
-255 KGTKLIEFNTEDLE
+255 
-269 KDNRKAELNLKS
+269 
-281 TKYDTKDTRNKSDK
+281 
-295 AEKKQKD
+295 
-302 AKKNVQE
+302 
-309 LEKKI
+309 
-314 KDKKAYVSSLKSQI
+314 
-328 SAAATAAQREAA
+328 AAQREAA

-368 QEEIQSKYQAALYT
+368 QQEIQRKYQAALNT

-387 LPQYQQQLSDLNA
+387 LPQYQQKLSELNS
-400 QYNQAQSDYN
+400 QYNQAQSTYN
-410 QADTTYQMAFATW
+410 QADTAYQMAFATW

-428 DENTQALDNAE
+428 DENIQALNAAE
-439 TARTQAQLAMQQ
+439 TSRTQAQIAMQQ
-451 AQQTYNDLKQ
+451 AKQAYEDYKQ
-461 QTPKMPVL
+461 QTPQMPDL
-469 SDFTESSADYSW
+469 ADFTQNSSGSLEEFTDGTEDDTSEEDTASGDY
-481 GISDGSDADDSDG
+481 A
-494 EDSSSYG
+494 
-501 YDYSGSDGGTV
+501 YSGSDSSAV

-517 ALESALETASD
+517 ALESALESASD

-566 ELDAKSAEELVKEGK
+566 ELDAKSAKELVEEGK

-588 NGIISKADI
+588 NGIVSKVDI
-597 KQGAAVTQGME
+597 KQGAAATQGME
-608 LFTIENTDK
+608 LFTIQNTDK
-617 ASVDVTLSKYDYN
+617 ASVDVTLSKYDYD
-630 TVKEGQSV
+630 TVKEGQSA

-667 ISATVSIDNPDEDIF
+667 ISATVSINDPDDDIF
-682 LGVDAKVKIY
+682 LGVDAKVKIH

-707 NIGKEGSFCYVIED
+707 NIGKDGSFCYVIED
-721 GLVTKRNIT
+721 GLVTKRDIT
-730 TGISSEDYVEITDG
+730 TGISSEDYVEVIDG
-744 IKEGEEVIADLG
+744 IKEGEEVISDLG

-765 AVPEQTGED
+765 AVSEQTGED

>member
-29 QRNSTENQIPQVQ
+29 QRNSKETQIPQVP
-42 VVIAEKGDVEE
+42 VVTAEMGDVEE

-81 FAQGDVVKKG
+81 FSQGDVIKKG

-99 EDLEKDNR
+99 EDLEKDNQ

-152 AYVSSLKSQISAA
+152 AYVASLKSQISAA
-165 ATAAQR
+165 TA
-171 EAAAQAIIGAAAV
+171 
-184 LVVAGGV
+184 
-191 TVAGQRNST
+191 
-200 ENQIPQVQVVIAE
+200 
-213 KGDVEEIVDAT
+213 
-224 GTVGSEEEKTYYSP
+224 
-238 VNAEL
+238 
-243 KTVSFAQGDVVK
+243 
-255 KGTKLIEFNTEDLE
+255 
-269 KDNRKAELNLKS
+269 
-281 TKYDTKDTRNKSDK
+281 
-295 AEKKQKD
+295 
-302 AKKNVQE
+302 
-309 LEKKI
+309 
-314 KDKKAYVSSLKSQI
+314 
-328 SAAATAAQREAA
+328 AAQREAA

-368 QEEIQSKYQAALYT
+368 QQEIQRKYQAALNT

-387 LPQYQQQLSDLNA
+387 LPQYQQKLSEMNS
-400 QYNQAQSDYN
+400 QYNQAQSTYN
-410 QADTTYQMAFATW
+410 QADTAYQMAFATW

-428 DENTQALDNAE
+428 DENIQALNATE
-439 TARTQAQLAMQQ
+439 TSRTQAQIAMQQ
-451 AQQTYNDLKQ
+451 AKQAYEDYKQ
-461 QTPKMPVL
+461 QTPQMPDL
-469 SDFTESSADYSW
+469 SDFTQNSSGSLEEFTDGTEDDSSEDDTASGDYAYSGGDSSA
-481 GISDGSDADDSDG
+481 
-494 EDSSSYG
+494 
-501 YDYSGSDGGTV
+501 V

-517 ALESALETASD
+517 ALESALESASD

-566 ELDAKSAEELVKEGK
+566 ELDAKSAKELVEEGK

-588 NGIISKADI
+588 NGIVSKADI

-608 LFTIENTDK
+608 LFTIQNTDK
-617 ASVDVTLSKYDYN
+617 ASVDVTLSKYDYD
-630 TVKEGQSV
+630 TVKEGKSA

-667 ISATVSIDNPDEDIF
+667 ISATVSINDSDDDIF
-682 LGVDAKVKIY
+682 LGVDAKVKIH

-707 NIGKEGSFCYVIED
+707 NIGKDGSFCYVIED
-721 GLVTKRNIT
+721 GLVTKRDIT
-730 TGISSEDYVEITDG
+730 TGISSEDYVEVIDG
-744 IKEGEEVIADLG
+744 IKEGEEVISDLG

-765 AVPEQTGED
+765 AVSEQTGED

>member
-29 QRNSTENQIPQVQ
+29 QRNSKETQIPQVP
-42 VVIAEKGDVEE
+42 VVTAEMGDVEE

-81 FAQGDVVKKG
+81 FSQGDVIKKG

-99 EDLEKDNR
+99 EDLEKDNQ

-152 AYVSSLKSQISAA
+152 AYVASLKSQISAA
-165 ATAAQR
+165 TA
-171 EAAAQAIIGAAAV
+171 
-184 LVVAGGV
+184 
-191 TVAGQRNST
+191 
-200 ENQIPQVQVVIAE
+200 
-213 KGDVEEIVDAT
+213 
-224 GTVGSEEEKTYYSP
+224 
-238 VNAEL
+238 
-243 KTVSFAQGDVVK
+243 
-255 KGTKLIEFNTEDLE
+255 
-269 KDNRKAELNLKS
+269 
-281 TKYDTKDTRNKSDK
+281 
-295 AEKKQKD
+295 
-302 AKKNVQE
+302 
-309 LEKKI
+309 
-314 KDKKAYVSSLKSQI
+314 
-328 SAAATAAQREAA
+328 AAQREAA

-368 QEEIQSKYQAALYT
+368 QQEIQRKYQAALNT

-387 LPQYQQQLSDLNA
+387 LPQYQQKLSELNS
-400 QYNQAQSDYN
+400 QYNQAQSTYN
-410 QADTTYQMAFATW
+410 QADTAYQMAFATW

-428 DENTQALDNAE
+428 DENIQALNATE
-439 TARTQAQLAMQQ
+439 TSRTQAQIAMQQ
-451 AQQTYNDLKQ
+451 AKQAYEDYKQ
-461 QTPKMPVL
+461 QTPQMPDL
-469 SDFTESSADYSW
+469 ADFTQNSSGSLEEFTDGTEDDTSEEDTASGDY
-481 GISDGSDADDSDG
+481 A
-494 EDSSSYG
+494 
-501 YDYSGSDGGTV
+501 YSGSDSSAVTV
-512 TADTS
+512 DTS
-517 ALESALETASD
+517 ALESALESASD

-566 ELDAKSAEELVKEGK
+566 ELDAKSAKELVEEGK

-588 NGIISKADI
+588 NGIVSKADI

-608 LFTIENTDK
+608 LFTIQNTDK
-617 ASVDVTLSKYDYN
+617 ASVDVTLSKYDYD
-630 TVKEGQSV
+630 TVKEGQSA

-667 ISATVSIDNPDEDIF
+667 ISATVSINDPDDDIF
-682 LGVDAKVKIY
+682 LGVDAKVKIH

-707 NIGKEGSFCYVIED
+707 NIGKDGSFCYVIED
-721 GLVTKRNIT
+721 GLVTKRDIT
-730 TGISSEDYVEITDG
+730 TGISSEDYVEVIDG
-744 IKEGEEVIADLG
+744 IKEGEEVISDLG

-765 AVPEQTGED
+765 AVSEQTGED

>member
-29 QRNSTENQIPQVQ
+29 QRDSKETQIPQVP
-42 VVIAEKGDVEE
+42 VVTAEMGDVEE

-81 FAQGDVVKKG
+81 FSQGDVIKKG

-99 EDLEKDNR
+99 EDLEKDNQ

-152 AYVSSLKSQISAA
+152 AYVASLKSQISAA
-165 ATAAQR
+165 
-171 EAAAQAIIGAAAV
+171 
-184 LVVAGGV
+184 
-191 TVAGQRNST
+191 TV
-200 ENQIPQVQVVIAE
+200 
-213 KGDVEEIVDAT
+213 
-224 GTVGSEEEKTYYSP
+224 
-238 VNAEL
+238 
-243 KTVSFAQGDVVK
+243 
-255 KGTKLIEFNTEDLE
+255 
-269 KDNRKAELNLKS
+269 
-281 TKYDTKDTRNKSDK
+281 
-295 AEKKQKD
+295 
-302 AKKNVQE
+302 
-309 LEKKI
+309 
-314 KDKKAYVSSLKSQI
+314 
-328 SAAATAAQREAA
+328 AAQREAA

-368 QEEIQSKYQAALYT
+368 QQEIQRKYQAALNT

-387 LPQYQQQLSDLNA
+387 LPQYQQKLSELNS
-400 QYNQAQSDYN
+400 QYNQAQSTYN
-410 QADTTYQMAFATW
+410 QADTAYQMAFATW

-428 DENTQALDNAE
+428 DENIQALNAAE
-439 TARTQAQLAMQQ
+439 TSRTQAQIAMQQ
-451 AQQTYNDLKQ
+451 AKQAYEDYKQ
-461 QTPKMPVL
+461 QTPQMPDL
-469 SDFTESSADYSW
+469 SDFTQNSSGSLEEFTDGTEDDTSEEDTASGDY
-481 GISDGSDADDSDG
+481 A
-494 EDSSSYG
+494 
-501 YDYSGSDGGTV
+501 YSGSGSSAV

-517 ALESALETASD
+517 ALESALESASD

-566 ELDAKSAEELVKEGK
+566 ELDAKSAKELVEEGK

-588 NGIISKADI
+588 NGIVSKADI

-608 LFTIENTDK
+608 LFTIQNTDK
-617 ASVDVTLSKYDYN
+617 ASVDVTLSKYDYD
-630 TVKEGQSV
+630 TVKEGQSA

-667 ISATVSIDNPDEDIF
+667 ISATVSINDPDDDIF
-682 LGVDAKVKIY
+682 LGVDAKVKIH

-707 NIGKEGSFCYVIED
+707 NIGKDGSFCYVIED
-721 GLVTKRNIT
+721 GLVTKRDIT
-730 TGISSEDYVEITDG
+730 TGISSEDYVEVIDG
-744 IKEGEEVIADLG
+744 IKEGEEVISDLG

-765 AVPEQTGED
+765 AVSEQTGED

>member
-29 QRNSTENQIPQVQ
+29 QRNSKETQIPQVP
-42 VVIAEKGDVEE
+42 VVTAEMGDVEE

-81 FAQGDVVKKG
+81 FSQGDVIKKG

-99 EDLEKDNR
+99 EDLEKDNQ

-152 AYVSSLKSQISAA
+152 AYVASLKSQISAA
-165 ATAAQR
+165 TA
-171 EAAAQAIIGAAAV
+171 
-184 LVVAGGV
+184 
-191 TVAGQRNST
+191 
-200 ENQIPQVQVVIAE
+200 
-213 KGDVEEIVDAT
+213 
-224 GTVGSEEEKTYYSP
+224 
-238 VNAEL
+238 
-243 KTVSFAQGDVVK
+243 
-255 KGTKLIEFNTEDLE
+255 
-269 KDNRKAELNLKS
+269 
-281 TKYDTKDTRNKSDK
+281 
-295 AEKKQKD
+295 
-302 AKKNVQE
+302 
-309 LEKKI
+309 
-314 KDKKAYVSSLKSQI
+314 
-328 SAAATAAQREAA
+328 AAQREAA

-368 QEEIQSKYQAALYT
+368 QQEIQRKYQAALNT

-387 LPQYQQQLSDLNA
+387 LPQYQQKLSELNS
-400 QYNQAQSDYN
+400 QYNQAQSTYN
-410 QADTTYQMAFATW
+410 QADTAYQMAFATW

-428 DENTQALDNAE
+428 DENIQALNAAE
-439 TARTQAQLAMQQ
+439 TSRTQAQIAMQQ
-451 AQQTYNDLKQ
+451 AKQAYEDYKQ
-461 QTPKMPVL
+461 QTPQMPDL
-469 SDFTESSADYSW
+469 SDFTQNSSGSLEEFTDGTEDDTSEDDTASGDY
-481 GISDGSDADDSDG
+481 A
-494 EDSSSYG
+494 
-501 YDYSGSDGGTV
+501 YSGSDSSAV

-517 ALESALETASD
+517 ALESALESASD

-566 ELDAKSAEELVKEGK
+566 ELDAKSAKELVEEGK

-588 NGIISKADI
+588 NGIVSKADI

-608 LFTIENTDK
+608 LFTIQNTDK
-617 ASVDVTLSKYDYN
+617 ASVDVTLSKYDYD
-630 TVKEGQSV
+630 TVKEGQSA

-667 ISATVSIDNPDEDIF
+667 ISATVSINDPDDDIF
-682 LGVDAKVKIY
+682 LGVDAKVKIH

-707 NIGKEGSFCYVIED
+707 NIGKDGSFCYVIED
-721 GLVTKRNIT
+721 GLVTKRDIT
-730 TGISSEDYVEITDG
+730 TGISSEDYVEVIDG
-744 IKEGEEVIADLG
+744 IKEGEEVISDLG

-765 AVPEQTGED
+765 AVSEQTGED

>member
-118 DTKDTRNKSD
+118 DTKDTRNKSY

-165 ATAAQR
+165 AA
-171 EAAAQAIIGAAAV
+171 
-184 LVVAGGV
+184 
-191 TVAGQRNST
+191 
-200 ENQIPQVQVVIAE
+200 
-213 KGDVEEIVDAT
+213 
-224 GTVGSEEEKTYYSP
+224 
-238 VNAEL
+238 
-243 KTVSFAQGDVVK
+243 
-255 KGTKLIEFNTEDLE
+255 
-269 KDNRKAELNLKS
+269 
-281 TKYDTKDTRNKSDK
+281 
-295 AEKKQKD
+295 
-302 AKKNVQE
+302 
-309 LEKKI
+309 
-314 KDKKAYVSSLKSQI
+314 
-328 SAAATAAQREAA
+328 AAQREAA

-439 TARTQAQLAMQQ
+439 AARTQAQLAMQQ

-554 EKEKLKVTDNLS
+554 EKEKLKVTDN
-566 ELDAKSAEELVKEGK
+566 
-581 KGITAEF
+581 
-588 NGIISKADI
+588 

-608 LFTIENTDK
+608 LFTIENADK

-721 GLVTKRNIT
+721 GLVTKRNII

>member
-29 QRNSTENQIPQVQ
+29 QRNSKETQIPQVP
-42 VVIAEKGDVEE
+42 VVTAEMGDVEE

-72 VNAELKTVS
+72 VNAELKTVPFS
-81 FAQGDVVKKG
+81 QGDVIKKG

-99 EDLEKDNR
+99 EDLEKDNQ

-152 AYVSSLKSQISAA
+152 AYVASLKSQISAA
-165 ATAAQR
+165 TA
-171 EAAAQAIIGAAAV
+171 
-184 LVVAGGV
+184 
-191 TVAGQRNST
+191 
-200 ENQIPQVQVVIAE
+200 
-213 KGDVEEIVDAT
+213 
-224 GTVGSEEEKTYYSP
+224 
-238 VNAEL
+238 
-243 KTVSFAQGDVVK
+243 
-255 KGTKLIEFNTEDLE
+255 
-269 KDNRKAELNLKS
+269 
-281 TKYDTKDTRNKSDK
+281 
-295 AEKKQKD
+295 
-302 AKKNVQE
+302 
-309 LEKKI
+309 
-314 KDKKAYVSSLKSQI
+314 
-328 SAAATAAQREAA
+328 AAQREAA

-368 QEEIQSKYQAALYT
+368 QQEIQRKYQAALNT

-387 LPQYQQQLSDLNA
+387 LPQYQQKLSELNS
-400 QYNQAQSDYN
+400 QYNQAQSIYN
-410 QADTTYQMAFATW
+410 QADTAYQMAFATW

-428 DENTQALDNAE
+428 DENIQALNAAE
-439 TARTQAQLAMQQ
+439 TSRTQAQIAMQQ
-451 AQQTYNDLKQ
+451 AKQAYEDYKQ
-461 QTPKMPVL
+461 QTPQMPDL
-469 SDFTESSADYSW
+469 ADFTQNSSGSLEEFTDGTEDDTSEEDTASGDY
-481 GISDGSDADDSDG
+481 A
-494 EDSSSYG
+494 
-501 YDYSGSDGGTV
+501 YSGSDSSAV

-517 ALESALETASD
+517 ALESALESASD

-566 ELDAKSAEELVKEGK
+566 ELDAKSAKELVEEGK

-588 NGIISKADI
+588 NGIVSKADI

-608 LFTIENTDK
+608 LFTIQNTDK
-617 ASVDVTLSKYDYN
+617 ASVDVTLSKYDYD
-630 TVKEGQSV
+630 TVKEGQSA

-667 ISATVSIDNPDEDIF
+667 ISATVSINDPDDDIF
-682 LGVDAKVKIY
+682 LGVDAKVKIH

-707 NIGKEGSFCYVIED
+707 NIGKDGSFCYVIED
-721 GLVTKRNIT
+721 GLVTKRDIT
-730 TGISSEDYVEITDG
+730 TGISSEDYVEVIDG
-744 IKEGEEVIADLG
+744 IKEGEEVISDLG

-765 AVPEQTGED
+765 AVSEQTGED

>member
-29 QRNSTENQIPQVQ
+29 QRNSKETQIPQVP
-42 VVIAEKGDVEE
+42 VVTAEMGDVEE

-81 FAQGDVVKKG
+81 FSQGDVIKKG

-99 EDLEKDNR
+99 EDLEKDNQ

-152 AYVSSLKSQISAA
+152 AYVASLKSQISAA
-165 ATAAQR
+165 TA
-171 EAAAQAIIGAAAV
+171 
-184 LVVAGGV
+184 
-191 TVAGQRNST
+191 
-200 ENQIPQVQVVIAE
+200 
-213 KGDVEEIVDAT
+213 
-224 GTVGSEEEKTYYSP
+224 
-238 VNAEL
+238 
-243 KTVSFAQGDVVK
+243 
-255 KGTKLIEFNTEDLE
+255 
-269 KDNRKAELNLKS
+269 
-281 TKYDTKDTRNKSDK
+281 
-295 AEKKQKD
+295 
-302 AKKNVQE
+302 
-309 LEKKI
+309 
-314 KDKKAYVSSLKSQI
+314 
-328 SAAATAAQREAA
+328 AAQREAA

-368 QEEIQSKYQAALYT
+368 QQEIQRKYQAALNT

-387 LPQYQQQLSDLNA
+387 LPQYQQKLSELNS
-400 QYNQAQSDYN
+400 QYNQAQSTYN
-410 QADTTYQMAFATW
+410 QADTAYQMAFATW

-428 DENTQALDNAE
+428 DENIQALNAAE
-439 TARTQAQLAMQQ
+439 TSRTQAQIAMQQ
-451 AQQTYNDLKQ
+451 AKQVYEDYKQ
-461 QTPKMPVL
+461 QTPQMPDL
-469 SDFTESSADYSW
+469 SDLTQNSSRSLEEFTDGTEDDTSEDDTASGDY
-481 GISDGSDADDSDG
+481 A
-494 EDSSSYG
+494 
-501 YDYSGSDGGTV
+501 YSGSDSSAV

-517 ALESALETASD
+517 ALESALESASD

-566 ELDAKSAEELVKEGK
+566 ELDAKSAKELVEEGK

-588 NGIISKADI
+588 NGIVSKADI

-608 LFTIENTDK
+608 LFTIQNTDK
-617 ASVDVTLSKYDYN
+617 ASVDVTLSKYDYD
-630 TVKEGQSV
+630 TVKEGQSA

-667 ISATVSIDNPDEDIF
+667 ISATVSINDPDDDIF
-682 LGVDAKVKIY
+682 LGVDAKVKIH

-707 NIGKEGSFCYVIED
+707 NIGKDGSFCYVIED
-721 GLVTKRNIT
+721 GLVTKRDIT
-730 TGISSEDYVEITDG
+730 TGISSEDYVEVIDG
-744 IKEGEEVIADLG
+744 IKEGEEVISDLG

-765 AVPEQTGED
+765 AVSEQTGED

>member
-29 QRNSTENQIPQVQ
+29 QRNSKETQIPQVP
-42 VVIAEKGDVEE
+42 VVTAEMGDVEE

-81 FAQGDVVKKG
+81 FSQGDVIKKG

-99 EDLEKDNR
+99 EDLEKDNQ

-152 AYVSSLKSQISAA
+152 AYVASLKSQISAA
-165 ATAAQR
+165 TA
-171 EAAAQAIIGAAAV
+171 
-184 LVVAGGV
+184 
-191 TVAGQRNST
+191 
-200 ENQIPQVQVVIAE
+200 
-213 KGDVEEIVDAT
+213 
-224 GTVGSEEEKTYYSP
+224 
-238 VNAEL
+238 
-243 KTVSFAQGDVVK
+243 
-255 KGTKLIEFNTEDLE
+255 
-269 KDNRKAELNLKS
+269 
-281 TKYDTKDTRNKSDK
+281 
-295 AEKKQKD
+295 
-302 AKKNVQE
+302 
-309 LEKKI
+309 
-314 KDKKAYVSSLKSQI
+314 
-328 SAAATAAQREAA
+328 AAQREAA

-368 QEEIQSKYQAALYT
+368 QQEIQRKYQAALNT

-387 LPQYQQQLSDLNA
+387 LPQYQQKLSELNS
-400 QYNQAQSDYN
+400 QYNQAQSTYN
-410 QADTTYQMAFATW
+410 QADTAYQMEFATW

-428 DENTQALDNAE
+428 DENIQALNAAE
-439 TARTQAQLAMQQ
+439 TSRTQAQIAMQQ
-451 AQQTYNDLKQ
+451 AKQAYEDYKQ
-461 QTPKMPVL
+461 QTPQMPDL
-469 SDFTESSADYSW
+469 ADFTQNSSGSLEEFTDGTEDDTSEEDTASGDYAYSGGDSSA
-481 GISDGSDADDSDG
+481 
-494 EDSSSYG
+494 
-501 YDYSGSDGGTV
+501 V

-517 ALESALETASD
+517 ALESALESASD

-566 ELDAKSAEELVKEGK
+566 ELDAKSAKELVEEGK

-588 NGIISKADI
+588 NGIVSKADI

-608 LFTIENTDK
+608 LFTIQNTDK
-617 ASVDVTLSKYDYN
+617 ASVDVTLSKYDYD
-630 TVKEGQSV
+630 TVKEGQSA

-643 DNTYQGTVTKMSHI
+643 DNTYRGTVTKMSHI

-667 ISATVSIDNPDEDIF
+667 ISATVSINDPDDDIF
-682 LGVDAKVKIY
+682 LGVDAKVKIH

-707 NIGKEGSFCYVIED
+707 NIGKDGSFCYVIED
-721 GLVTKRNIT
+721 GLVTKRDIT
-730 TGISSEDYVEITDG
+730 TGISSEDYVEVIDG
-744 IKEGEEVIADLG
+744 IKEGEEVISDLG

-765 AVPEQTGED
+765 AVSEQTGED
-774 ADE
+774 ANE